1 MVPSSCC
8 RNYVPVFLGRNP
20 LFLPLR
26 SGYCTVWQD
35 TTSYALIPA
44 PDTPYG
50 PLLYRLI
57 ICCRQIQRHCESCCW
72 KYCRDSDGWYAI
84 AIFLLNT
91 LDLIKECWANMD
103 QGIQM
108 APLFCRVYLYSMS
121 YISITSTLITVI
133 FFCLPHILPYPS
145 SQISD
150 FPVMLMYLLPCIS
163 IRFLVYHYL

>member
-1 MVPSSCC
+1 MIFNKTQKLENMARKLSWTSTIRGASKFVLYYFINIYFFLTAFGLIYVVPSSCC
-8 RNYVPVFLGRNP
+8 RNCVPVFLGRNP

-44 PDTPYG
+44 PDTPYV

-72 KYCRDSDGWYAI
+72 KYCRDSDGWYTI

-108 APLFCRVYLYSMS
+108 APLFCRV
-121 YISITSTLITVI
+121 
-133 FFCLPHILPYPS
+133 
-145 SQISD
+145 
-150 FPVMLMYLLPCIS
+150 
-163 IRFLVYHYL
+163 